1 MELRQ
6 LRYFVKTAELLNF
19 SEAARELNVAQSTLS
34 QQVRQL
40 ENELNIRLFDRNSH
54 EIVLTEAA
62 REILPFA
69 LKTIKD
75 ADNCVSKIQDLSG
88 LKTGTLNIGVTYS
101 FSPILTETLLQFTKN
116 YPNVKLNVFYR
127 PMSELMDML
136 ISHTVDFVLAFRP
149 SKRIAD
155 IESHVLFDNH
165 LAVIVRD
172 SHPLASKDKINLADI
187 RKFNLALPSRGLQ
200 ARNALDECLSSYSG
214 NLDVR
219 IELNEVNILLELVRN
234 SNMVTIL
241 AEASVYNRAGV
252 RAIPLDLPM
261 NEMEGCVHLLKDSYR
276 KHSAIEFIRMLKDS
290 EAVIARNHNWFL

>member
-101 FSPILTETLLQFTKN
+101 FSPILTETLLQFTKS
-116 YPNVKLNVFYR
+116 YPNIKLNVFYR

-200 ARNALDECLSSYSG
+200 ARNALDECLSSYSA

>member
-54 EIVLTEAA
+54 EIILTEAA

-101 FSPILTETLLQFTKN
+101 FSPILTETLLQFTKS

-136 ISHTVDFVLAFRP
+136 TSHSVDFVLAFRP

-165 LAVIVRD
+165 LAVIIRE
-172 SHPLASKDKINLADI
+172 SHPLASRDKISLSDI
-187 RKFNLALPSRGLQ
+187 RNYKLALPSKGLQ
-200 ARNALDECLSSYSG
+200 ARNAFDDYLGAYADSF
-214 NLDVR
+214 DIR
-219 IELNEVNILLELVRN
+219 IELNEVNILLELIRN
-234 SNMVTIL
+234 SDMVTIL
-241 AEASVYNRAGV
+241 AEATVYNRSGV
-252 RAIPLDLPM
+252 KAVPLDLPV
-261 NEMEGCVHLLKDSYR
+261 NEMEGCVHMLKDSYR
-276 KHSAIEFIRMLKDS
+276 KHSAIEFIHMLKDS
-290 EAVIARNHNWFL
+290 EAVIARNHHWFL